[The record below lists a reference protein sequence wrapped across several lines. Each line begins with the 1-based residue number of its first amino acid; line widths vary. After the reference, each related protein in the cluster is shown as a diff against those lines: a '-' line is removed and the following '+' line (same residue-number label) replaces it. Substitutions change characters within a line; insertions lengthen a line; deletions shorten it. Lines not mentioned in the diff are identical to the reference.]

1 MKENTVIRL
10 ENVSKYYKLYHSQRD
25 RLKEIVN
32 IYGRQYHKK
41 YYALKNV
48 ELNIKKGQIL
58 GMVGENGSGKSTLLK
73 LISSV
78 LKPSAG
84 RIIVNGRIS
93 ALLEL
98 GAGFNPQ
105 FTGIENIKFYST
117 IMGMQKDV
125 LEEKL
130 GEIIE
135 FAGLGEY
142 INQPLKNYSSG
153 MRARL
158 GFAVAV
164 NVDPDILIV
173 DEVLAVGDES
183 FRRKCYLK
191 MEKFFNS
198 GKTVIYVSHNL
209 GSINEICNRAILLN
223 KGNIVFDGEPKLAT
237 TYYRKLIN
245 TKESDRASILKDI
258 SSISSEDYSIND
270 KNENNEYENEY
281 YEEIQNQT
289 KIYHSKYN
297 VESSDHELKTVN
309 GDIVNHLFTGREY
322 IFEFKIKI
330 ASEVGRINFGF
341 GITNEKGVGLSW
353 AFYPGINSYVNIEE
367 NNVVNVK
374 CHFDC
379 LFTSGL
385 YYLTA
390 TVRNDREE
398 LISQVK
404 DCYAFRV
411 NDPMA
416 AQVGGAVNCNPRIA
430 IHEI

>member
-1 MKENTVIRL
+1 MKDNTVIRL

-48 ELNIKKGQIL
+48 ELNIQKGQIL

-84 RIIVNGRIS
+84 RIMVNGRIS

-237 TYYRKLIN
+237 T
-245 TKESDRASILKDI
+245 
-258 SSISSEDYSIND
+258 
-270 KNENNEYENEY
+270 
-281 YEEIQNQT
+281 
-289 KIYHSKYN
+289 
-297 VESSDHELKTVN
+297 
-309 GDIVNHLFTGREY
+309 
-322 IFEFKIKI
+322 
-330 ASEVGRINFGF
+330 
-341 GITNEKGVGLSW
+341 
-353 AFYPGINSYVNIEE
+353 
-367 NNVVNVK
+367 
-374 CHFDC
+374 
-379 LFTSGL
+379 
-385 YYLTA
+385 
-390 TVRNDREE
+390 
-398 LISQVK
+398 
-404 DCYAFRV
+404 
-411 NDPMA
+411 
-416 AQVGGAVNCNPRIA
+416 
-430 IHEI
+430 